1 LHYCEEIFENTH
13 IITLS
18 VQRFLKIKNVGKIK
32 NVNKRV
38 FYQEIK
44 NVYKRL
50 LQLCKIDSIRQTVPD
65 ISDFI

>member
-1 LHYCEEIFENTH
+1 MGSTLIFCIIVKKYSKNTH
-13 IITLS
+13 IITLT

-44 NVYKRL
+44 KRL
-50 LQLCKIDSIRQTVPD
+50 
-65 ISDFI
+65 